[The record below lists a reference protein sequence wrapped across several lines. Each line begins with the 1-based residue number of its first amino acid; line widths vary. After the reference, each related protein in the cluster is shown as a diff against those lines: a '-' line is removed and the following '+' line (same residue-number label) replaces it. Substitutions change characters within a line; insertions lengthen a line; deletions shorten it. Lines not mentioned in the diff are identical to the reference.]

1 MESFRPQLG
10 SETLSGKEGGM
21 KQGRGSK
28 EGAVREERKGG
39 KEKKGRT
46 ERKGDHNRQR
56 WAVTAAPAHSLT
68 PLSPTLYQSQF
79 LTDKLIT
86 YIHLYWLQF

>member
-1 MESFRPQLG
+1 
-10 SETLSGKEGGM
+10 M

-46 ERKGDHNRQR
+46 ERGRGT
-56 WAVTAAPAHSLT
+56 TAARDGRSL
-68 PLSPTLYQSQF
+68 LF
-79 LTDKLIT
+79 LHTT
-86 YIHLYWLQF
+86 